1 MQMERQTLLIGGTG
15 FVGQALAPR
24 LVNAGHKV
32 HLVARRP
39 VAVGLGGRAILHT
52 SPLDNAKLLQTL
64 LPKCRT
70 VFYLASD
77 STPGTSASEPM
88 WESEL
93 NLGPA
98 LRFLDILQKYDHVH
112 LIFISSGGTVY
123 GNPRILPV
131 DEDQPLSPLSYH
143 GAGKIAM
150 EAFLQAYCRQFGRS
164 VTILRPSNFYGPGQP
179 YRKGFGIVRGI
190 LEHLRRDRPVE
201 IWGDGENVRDFLY
214 IEDFVNACF
223 SLMEMGLRDNATDV
237 FNVGYGK
244 GVSINRLCNLVESV
258 TGGRIRKEYRAG
270 RLIDVRSVVLD
281 YSKLN
286 KVTGWKPTTN
296 LETGLTR
303 TWEWLKTQ
311 PL

>member
-1 MQMERQTLLIGGTG
+1 MDRETLIIGGTG

-24 LVNAGHKV
+24 LVEAGHRV
-32 HLVARRP
+32 NLVARRP
-39 VAVGLGGRAILHT
+39 VSMGFSGKAVLHT
-52 SPLDNAKLLQTL
+52 SPLDNAKLLHTL
-64 LPKCRT
+64 LPQCQT

-88 WESEL
+88 WEAEL
-93 NLGPA
+93 NLSPA

-123 GNPRILPV
+123 GNPRTLPV
-131 DEDQPLSPLSYH
+131 DESHPLSPLSYH
-143 GAGKIAM
+143 GAGKIAA
-150 EAFLQAYCRQFGRS
+150 EAFLQAYCRQFGRN

-190 LEHLRRDRPVE
+190 LEHLRRDLPVE

-214 IEDFVNACF
+214 IEDFADAC
-223 SLMEMGLRDNATDV
+223 LRLSEVGQKRNTIDV

-244 GVSINRLCNLVESV
+244 GVSINRLCGLVETA
-258 TGGRIRKEYRAG
+258 TGKRIRKEYRPG
-270 RLIDVRSVVLD
+270 RSIDVRSVVLD

-286 KVTGWKPTTN
+286 QFAGWKPATE

-303 TWEWLKTQ
+303 TWEWLKTL

>member
-1 MQMERQTLLIGGTG
+1 MDKETLLIGGTG

-24 LVNAGHKV
+24 LVKAGHKV

-39 VAVGLGGRAILHT
+39 VPLVFDGKAVLHT
-52 SPLDNAKLLQTL
+52 SPLDNAKLLHTL
-64 LPKCRT
+64 LPECRT

-98 LRFLDILQKYDHVH
+98 LRFLDILQKYDQVH

-123 GNPRILPV
+123 GNPRSLPV
-131 DEDQPLSPLSYH
+131 GEDHPLSPLSYH

-150 EAFLQAYCRQFGRS
+150 ESFLQAYCRQFGRS
-164 VTILRPSNFYGPGQP
+164 VTVLRPSNFYGPGQP
-179 YRKGFGIVRGI
+179 YRTGFGIVRGI
-190 LEHLRRDRPVE
+190 LEHLRRDLPVE

-214 IEDFVNACF
+214 IEDFVDACMK
-223 SLMEMGLRDNATDV
+223 LAEKDREKGAVDV
-237 FNVGYGK
+237 FNVGYGR
-244 GVSINRLCNLVESV
+244 GFSINELCRLVESA
-258 TGGRIRKEYRAG
+258 TGRRVRREHRAG
-270 RLIDVRSVVLD
+270 RAIDVRSIVLD
-281 YSKLN
+281 YSKLHRA
-286 KVTGWKPTTN
+286 TGWAPATD
-296 LETGLTR
+296 LETGLAR
-303 TWEWLKTQ
+303 TWEWLKTL

>member
-1 MQMERQTLLIGGTG
+1 MERETLLIGGTG

-24 LVNAGHKV
+24 LVKAGHKV

-39 VAVGLGGRAILHT
+39 VPMGLDGKAVLHT
-52 SPLDNAKLLQTL
+52 SPLDNAKLLHTL
-64 LPKCRT
+64 LPECQT

-98 LRFLDILQKYDHVH
+98 LRFLDILQKYDKVH

-123 GNPRILPV
+123 GNPRSLPV
-131 DEDQPLSPLSYH
+131 GEDQPLSPLSYH

-150 EAFLQAYCRQFGRS
+150 ESFLQAYCRQFGRS
-164 VTILRPSNFYGPGQP
+164 VTVLRPSNFYGPGQP

-190 LEHLRRDRPVE
+190 LEHLRRDLPVE

-214 IEDFVNACF
+214 IEDFVDACMQ
-223 SLMEMGLRDNATDV
+223 LALKDRDKGAIDV

-244 GVSINRLCNLVESV
+244 GVSINRLCDLVESA
-258 TGGRIRKEYRAG
+258 TGRRIRKEYRAG
-270 RLIDVRSVVLD
+270 RSIDVRSVVLD
-281 YSKLN
+281 CSKLN
-286 KVTGWKPTTN
+286 QVAGWKPATD

-303 TWEWLKTQ
+303 TWEWLKTL

>member
-1 MQMERQTLLIGGTG
+1 MENETLLIGGTG

-24 LVNAGHKV
+24 LTAAGHRV

-39 VAVGLGGRAILHT
+39 VPMQFGGRAVLHT
-52 SPLDNAKLLQTL
+52 SPLDNAKLLHTL
-64 LPKCRT
+64 LPECRT

-98 LRFLDILQKYDHVH
+98 LRFLDILQKYDHAH
-112 LIFISSGGTVY
+112 LFFISSGGTVY
-123 GNPRILPV
+123 GNPRTLPV
-131 DEDQPLSPLSYH
+131 DETHPLSPLSYH

-150 EAFLQAYCRQFGRS
+150 EAFLQAYCRQFGRG

-179 YRKGFGIVRGI
+179 YRKGFGIVRGM

-201 IWGDGENVRDFLY
+201 IWGDGENIRDFIY
-214 IEDFVNACF
+214 IEDFVDACVR
-223 SLMEMGLRDNATDV
+223 LVERGQAARTIDV
-237 FNVGYGK
+237 FNVGYGS
-244 GVSINRLCNLVESV
+244 GVSINRLCDLVESV

-270 RLIDVRSVVLD
+270 RSIDVRSVVLD
-281 YSKLN
+281 CSKLN
-286 KVTGWKPTTN
+286 RHAGWKPATD
-296 LETGLTR
+296 LETGLAR

>member
-1 MQMERQTLLIGGTG
+1 MQRETLLIGGTG

-24 LVNAGHKV
+24 LAVAGHRV

-39 VAVGLGGRAILHT
+39 VSLGLDGGAVLHT
-52 SPLDNAKLLQTL
+52 SPLDNAKLLHTL
-64 LPKCRT
+64 LPTCRT
-70 VFYLASD
+70 VYYLASD

-98 LRFLDILQKYDHVH
+98 LRFLDILQKYDQVH
-112 LIFISSGGTVY
+112 LVFISSGGTVY
-123 GNPRILPV
+123 GNPRSLPV
-131 DEDQPLSPLSYH
+131 GEDQPLSPLSYH

-214 IEDFVNACF
+214 VEDFVDACVR
-223 SLMEMGLRDNATDV
+223 LQEKEPVKGAV
-237 FNVGYGK
+237 EIFNVGYGR
-244 GVSINRLCNLVESV
+244 GHSINGLCGLVESV
-258 TGGRIRKEYRAG
+258 TGRRIRREYRSG
-270 RLIDVRSVVLD
+270 RPIDVRSIVLD
-281 YSKLN
+281 YSRLHRA
-286 KVTGWKPTTN
+286 TGWAPATD
-296 LETGLTR
+296 LETGLAR
-303 TWEWLKTQ
+303 TWEWLKTI

>member
-1 MQMERQTLLIGGTG
+1 MERQTLLIGGTG
-15 FVGQALAPR
+15 FVGQVLTPR
-24 LVNAGHKV
+24 LVKAGHKV
-32 HLVARRP
+32 HIIARHP
-39 VAVGLGGRAILHT
+39 VPVGFGGKVVLHS
-52 SPLDNAKLLQTL
+52 SPLDNAKLLHTL
-64 LPKCRT
+64 LPECQM

-93 NLGPA
+93 NLSPA
-98 LRFLDILQKYDHVH
+98 LRFLDILQRYDHVQ

-123 GNPRILPV
+123 GNPLYLPV
-131 DEDQPLSPLSYH
+131 DETHPLSPLSYH
-143 GAGKIAM
+143 GAGKLAT
-150 EAFLQAYCRQFGRS
+150 EAFLQAYCQQFGRN
-164 VTILRPSNFYGPGQP
+164 VIILRPSNFYGPGQP
-179 YRKGFGIVRGI
+179 YRRRFGIIRGI
-190 LEHLRRDRPVE
+190 LEHLRRNLPVE

-214 IEDFVNACF
+214 IEDFVDACIRF
-223 SLMEMGLRDNATDV
+223 TEMDRTGSAIDV

-244 GVSINRLCNLVESV
+244 GVSINRLCDLVEST
-258 TGGRIRKEYRAG
+258 TGGRIRKKYCPG
-270 RLIDVRSVVLD
+270 RSIDVRSVVLD

-286 KVTGWKPTTN
+286 QYAGWKPTTD

>member
-1 MQMERQTLLIGGTG
+1 MQRETLLIGGTG

-24 LVNAGHKV
+24 LAGAGHRV

-39 VAVGLGGRAILHT
+39 VSLGLDGGAVLHT
-52 SPLDNAKLLQTL
+52 SPLDNAKLLHTL
-64 LPKCRT
+64 LPTCRT
-70 VFYLASD
+70 VYYLASD

-98 LRFLDILQKYDHVH
+98 LRFLDILQKYDQVH
-112 LIFISSGGTVY
+112 LVFISSGGTVY
-123 GNPRILPV
+123 GNPRSLPV
-131 DEDQPLSPLSYH
+131 GEDQPLSPLSYH

-214 IEDFVNACF
+214 VEDFVDAC
-223 SLMEMGLRDNATDV
+223 LRLQEKEPMKGAV
-237 FNVGYGK
+237 EIFNVGYGR
-244 GVSINRLCNLVESV
+244 GHSINGLCGLVESV
-258 TGGRIRKEYRAG
+258 TGRRIRREYRSG
-270 RLIDVRSVVLD
+270 RPIDVRSIVLD
-281 YSKLN
+281 YSRLHRA
-286 KVTGWKPTTN
+286 TGWAPATD
-296 LETGLTR
+296 LETGLAR
-303 TWEWLKTQ
+303 TWEWLKTI

>member
-1 MQMERQTLLIGGTG
+1 MEEETLLIGGTG
-15 FVGQALAPR
+15 FVGRALAPR
-24 LVNAGHKV
+24 LVNAGHRV

-39 VAVGLGGRAILHT
+39 VPMGFDGKAVLHT
-52 SPLDNAKLLQTL
+52 SPLDNAKLLHTL
-64 LPKCRT
+64 LPGCRT

-98 LRFLDILQKYDHVH
+98 LRFLDILQKYDQVH
-112 LIFISSGGTVY
+112 LVFISSGGTVY
-123 GNPRILPV
+123 GNPRTLPV
-131 DEDQPLSPLSYH
+131 DEDHPLSPLSYH

-190 LEHLRRDRPVE
+190 LEHLRRDLPVE

-214 IEDFVNACF
+214 IEDFVDACIRLPKAGRKKG
-223 SLMEMGLRDNATDV
+223 SIDV
-237 FNVGYGK
+237 YNVGSGK
-244 GVSINRLCNLVESV
+244 GASINRLCDLVEST
-258 TGGRIRKEYRAG
+258 TGGRIRKEYRTG
-270 RLIDVRSVVLD
+270 RSIDVRSVVLD

-286 KVTGWKPTTN
+286 RAAGWKPATD

-303 TWEWLKTQ
+303 TWEWLKAQ

>member
-1 MQMERQTLLIGGTG
+1 MQRETLLIGGTG

-24 LVNAGHKV
+24 LAVAGHRV

-39 VAVGLGGRAILHT
+39 VSLGLDGGAVLHT
-52 SPLDNAKLLQTL
+52 SPLDNAKLLHTL
-64 LPKCRT
+64 LPTCRT
-70 VFYLASD
+70 VYYLASD

-98 LRFLDILQKYDHVH
+98 LRFLDILQKYDQVH
-112 LIFISSGGTVY
+112 LVFISSGGTVY
-123 GNPRILPV
+123 GNPRSLPV
-131 DEDQPLSPLSYH
+131 GEDQPLSPLSYH

-214 IEDFVNACF
+214 VEDFVDAC
-223 SLMEMGLRDNATDV
+223 LRLQEKEPMKGAV
-237 FNVGYGK
+237 EIFNVGYGR
-244 GVSINRLCNLVESV
+244 GHSINGLCGLVESV
-258 TGGRIRKEYRAG
+258 TGRRIRREYRSG
-270 RLIDVRSVVLD
+270 RPIDVRSIVLD
-281 YSKLN
+281 YSRLHRA
-286 KVTGWKPTTN
+286 TGWAPATD
-296 LETGLTR
+296 LETGLAR
-303 TWEWLKTQ
+303 TWEWLKTI

>member
-1 MQMERQTLLIGGTG
+1 MDKETLLIGGTG

-24 LVNAGHKV
+24 LTEAGHRV

-39 VAVGLGGRAILHT
+39 VPMAFDGKAVLHT
-52 SPLDNAKLLQTL
+52 SPLDNAKLLHTL
-64 LPKCRT
+64 LPECQT

-77 STPGTSASEPM
+77 STPGTSASEPL
-88 WESEL
+88 WEAEL
-93 NLGPA
+93 NLIPA

-123 GNPRILPV
+123 GNPRYLPV
-131 DEDQPLSPLSYH
+131 DEDHPLSPLSYH
-143 GAGKIAM
+143 GAGKIAT
-150 EAFLQAYCRQFGRS
+150 EAFLQAYCRQYGRN

-190 LEHLRRDRPVE
+190 LEHMRRDLPVE

-214 IEDFVNACF
+214 IEDFVDAC
-223 SLMEMGLRDNATDV
+223 LRLSEKGRKKKSIDI

-244 GVSINRLCNLVESV
+244 GFSINQLCGLVESA
-258 TGGRIRKEYRAG
+258 TGRRIRTEYRPG
-270 RLIDVRSVVLD
+270 RSIDVRSVVLD

-286 KVTGWKPTTN
+286 QYTGWKPATD

-303 TWEWLKTQ
+303 TWDWLKTR
-311 PL
+311 PI